1 MKLAKWMR
9 EAPQGCFQMYS
20 KDELQTFE
28 KRKRIFAEVKKYLE
42 NWIKIADKARKVL
55 S

>member
-20 KDELQTFE
+20 KDEQQTFDKKETHLRWSE
-28 KRKRIFAEVKKYLE
+28 KSTLKTE
-42 NWIKIADKARKVL
+42 
-55 S
+55 